1 MSPAAN
7 PSPPAARSALS
18 ARDALQ
24 MYRPDLA
31 ALLAEGD
38 YPTYRYAQV
47 YEHLMHHPVA
57 PFSQATALGKDLREV
72 LESEGASVFRLLK
85 RTDDRDGTTKLLLA
99 NADGSAVETVAI
111 RYPRRTTVCI
121 STQVGCALGCAF
133 CVTGSIRFRRN
144 LTVAEIVDQVREA
157 RAVLADEGGLLQ
169 NVVFMG
175 MGEPLLNLDAVLA
188 SLRILKDPG
197 GLGFSQRSLSL
208 STVGIPAGIRRL
220 AEQEPQVNLAISLH
234 AADDALRTRLVPANR
249 RYPLREVMQ
258 AAEDH
263 FRLTHR
269 KLFVE
274 YVLLGGVNDS
284 EKQAQKLAD
293 LLRRRVVAVNL
304 IPWNPGQGE
313 FRPSS
318 PAAVAAFQGV
328 LAGRGFEVTVRESKG
343 QRIEAACGQL
353 AAGAARR
360 RVERVSRSRAASP
373 RSREGR

>member
-1 MSPAAN
+1 MSV
-7 PSPPAARSALS
+7 ARSALS

-24 MYRPDLA
+24 AYRPDLA
-31 ALLAEGD
+31 ALLTEGD
-38 YPTYRYAQV
+38 YPSYRYTQV
-47 YEHLMHHPVA
+47 YEHMMHHPVA
-57 PFSQATALGKDLREV
+57 PFSRATALSKDLREG
-72 LESEGASVFRLLK
+72 LESEGASALRLLK

-99 NADGSAVETVAI
+99 NADGSAVETVVM

-121 STQVGCALGCAF
+121 STQVGCSLGCSF

-157 RAVLADEGGLLQ
+157 RAVLADEDRRLH

-175 MGEPLLNLDAVLA
+175 MGEPLLNLESVLT
-188 SLRILKDPG
+188 SLRILKDPR
-197 GLGFSQRSLSL
+197 GLGFSQRSLSV

-220 AEQEPQVNLAISLH
+220 AEEEPQVNLAISVH
-234 AADDALRTRLVPANR
+234 TADDALRTRLVPVNR
-249 RYPLREVMQ
+249 RYPLSEVMK
-258 AAEDH
+258 AADDH

-313 FRPSS
+313 YRPS
-318 PAAVAAFQGV
+318 PPEAVAAFQGV
-328 LAGRGFEVTVRESKG
+328 LAGRGFEVTVRDSKG
-343 QRIEAACGQL
+343 QKIGAACGQL
-353 AAGAARR
+353 AAGATRPR
-360 RVERVSRSRAASP
+360 GERVSRGRATSP

>member
-1 MSPAAN
+1 M
-7 PSPPAARSALS
+7 S

-24 MYRPDLA
+24 AYRPDLA
-31 ALLAEGD
+31 ALLAEDD
-38 YPTYRYAQV
+38 YPPYRYAQV
-47 YEHLMHHPVA
+47 YGHLMHHPVT
-57 PFSQATALGKDLREV
+57 PFSRATALSKDFREA
-72 LESEGASVFRLLK
+72 LGSEGASVLRLLK

-99 NADGSAVETVAI
+99 NTDGSSVETVVM
-111 RYPRRTTVCI
+111 RYPRRNTVCI
-121 STQVGCALGCAF
+121 STQVGCSLGCAF

-144 LTVAEIVDQVREA
+144 LTVAEIVDQVREV
-157 RAVLADEGGLLQ
+157 RALLAEEGSNLH
-169 NVVFMG
+169 NVVLMG
-175 MGEPLLNLDAVLA
+175 MGEPLLNLDAVLT
-188 SLRILKDPG
+188 SIRILKDPR
-197 GLGFSQRSLSL
+197 GLGLAQRSLSV

-220 AEQEPQVNLAISLH
+220 AEEEPQVNLAISLH

-249 RYPLREVMQ
+249 RYPLAEVMK
-258 AAEDH
+258 AADDH

-313 FRPSS
+313 FRVPT
-318 PAAVAAFQGV
+318 PAAVAAFQAV
-328 LAGRGFEVTVRESKG
+328 LSGRGFEVTVRESKG

-353 AAGAARR
+353 AAGATRR
-360 RVERVSRSRAASP
+360 RGERVSGGRATSP

>member
-1 MSPAAN
+1 M
-7 PSPPAARSALS
+7 S

-24 MYRPDLA
+24 AYRPDLA
-31 ALLAEGD
+31 ALLTEGD
-38 YPTYRYAQV
+38 YPSFRYAQV
-47 YEHLMHHPVA
+47 YEHLMHRPVT
-57 PFSQATALGKDLREV
+57 PFSQATALSKELRNG
-72 LESEGASVFRLLK
+72 LENRGASTVRLLK
-85 RTDDRDGTTKLLLA
+85 RTDGHDGTTKLLLA
-99 NADGSAVETVAI
+99 NADGSAVETVVM

-121 STQVGCALGCAF
+121 STQVGCSLGCAF
-133 CVTGSIRFRRN
+133 CVTGSIKFRRN

-157 RAVLADEGGLLQ
+157 RAILFEEGRLLH

-175 MGEPLLNLDAVLA
+175 MGEPLLNLDAVLI
-188 SLRILKDPG
+188 SLRILKDPR
-197 GLGFSQRSLSL
+197 GLGFSQRSLSV

-220 AEQEPQVNLAISLH
+220 AEEEPQVNLAISVH
-234 AADDALRTRLVPANR
+234 TADEALRSRLVPANR
-249 RYPLREVMQ
+249 RYPLSEVMK
-258 AAEDH
+258 AAADH

-313 FRPSS
+313 FRGAP
-318 PAAVAAFQGV
+318 PEAVAAFQGV

-343 QRIEAACGQL
+343 QQIGAACGQL
-353 AAGAARR
+353 AAGAARSR
-360 RVERVSRSRAASP
+360 GERISRGRAASP